1 MQRIVAY
8 LIIFHLEVN
17 INGHYLT
24 NLNDLNACA
33 VAFGIRFTDFKE
45 NIFNLRRNR
54 SHFCHILHIVYF
66 RTTRKTTLMSL
77 YNPFFR
83 KYKRKFLVI
92 IFALFSNGRN
102 VGNITYKI

>member
-1 MQRIVAY
+1 MQRIAAY

-24 NLNDLNACA
+24 NLNACA

-45 NIFNLRRNR
+45 NTFNLRRNR

-83 KYKRKFLVI
+83 KYKRQFLAI
-92 IFALFSNGRN
+92 IFESFYDGII
-102 VGNITYKI
+102 VGNVIFEI